1 MLRIDRTFK
10 DRLVKWTIVL
20 SVILEVIM
28 VVINFPDIKE
38 ILTYCGMGLV
48 IIFFVI
54 VTEIQGLAFCL
65 RYGLIQ
71 YVDIAEKDAKEN
83 VKSANEILAK
93 RMEELENKLDDEG
106 KSEEQ

>member
-10 DRLVKWTIVL
+10 DRLVKWTIIL
-20 SVILEVIM
+20 SIILEVIM
-28 VVINFPDIKE
+28 VVINFPDVKE

-93 RMEELENKLDDEG
+93 RMEELENKLDNKE

>member
-10 DRLVKWTIVL
+10 NRLVKWTIIL
-20 SVILEVIM
+20 SIILEVIM

-54 VTEIQGLAFCL
+54 VTEIQGIAFCL

-71 YVDIAEKDAKEN
+71 YVDTAEKDAKKNIE
-83 VKSANEILAK
+83 SANEILAK
-93 RMEELENKLDDEG
+93 RMEELEDKLDDEE

>member
-10 DRLVKWTIVL
+10 DRLVKWTIIL
-20 SVILEVIM
+20 SIILEVIM
-28 VVINFPDIKE
+28 VVINFPDVKE

-93 RMEELENKLDDEG
+93 RMEELEDKLDNEE

>member
-10 DRLVKWTIVL
+10 DRLVKWTIIL
-20 SVILEVIM
+20 SIILEVIM
-28 VVINFPDIKE
+28 VVINFPDVKE

-93 RMEELENKLDDEG
+93 RMEELENKLDDEE

>member
-10 DRLVKWTIVL
+10 NRLVKWTIIL
-20 SVILEVIM
+20 SIILEVIM
-28 VVINFPDIKE
+28 VVINFPNIWE
-38 ILTYCGMGLV
+38 ILEYCGMGLV

-54 VTEIQGLAFCL
+54 FTEIKGLAFCL

-71 YVDIAEKDAKEN
+71 YIDTAEKDAKEN
-83 VKSANEILAK
+83 IESANEILAK
-93 RMEELENKLDDEG
+93 RMEELENKIDNEE

>member
-10 DRLVKWTIVL
+10 NRLVKWTIIL
-20 SVILEVIM
+20 SIILEVIM
-28 VVINFPDIKE
+28 VVINFPDVKE